1 MFDFFLNPYK
11 NASSTQIILETTAFV
26 FGILSV
32 WFAKKQNI
40 LVYPTGIVA
49 TIITSYLLYKAG
61 YLGDMCINLYFTIMS
76 FYGWFY
82 WANGKAE
89 QPLEITKINGNE
101 KIIGILLFFATI
113 FVVFG
118 IYIWFDYKIHAD
130 NGIDMIISGLFFTAM
145 WYMAKKKLENWVLW
159 IIGNLMVV
167 PLYAYRGLGI
177 LSLQYVIFTILA
189 VMAFKEWNKNY
200 NKTHIA
206 EPKIF

>member
-1 MFDFFLNPYK
+1 MLDFFLNPYK
-11 NASSTQIILETTAFV
+11 NASSTQIFLETIAFV

-49 TIITSYLLYKAG
+49 TIITSYLLFKAG
-61 YLGDMCINLYFTIMS
+61 YLGDMCINAYFTIMS
-76 FYGWFY
+76 FYGWFF
-82 WANGKAE
+82 WAKGKTE
-89 QPLEITKINGNE
+89 NYLKISKTNKNE

-113 FVVFG
+113 FVVFS
-118 IYIWFDYKIHAD
+118 IYIWFDYRINPD
-130 NGIDMIISGLFFTAM
+130 NYIDMISSGLFFTAM
-145 WYMAKKKLENWVLW
+145 WYMAKKKLENWTLW

-189 VMAFKEWNKNY
+189 VMAFIEWNKNY

-206 EPKIF
+206 ELKKF